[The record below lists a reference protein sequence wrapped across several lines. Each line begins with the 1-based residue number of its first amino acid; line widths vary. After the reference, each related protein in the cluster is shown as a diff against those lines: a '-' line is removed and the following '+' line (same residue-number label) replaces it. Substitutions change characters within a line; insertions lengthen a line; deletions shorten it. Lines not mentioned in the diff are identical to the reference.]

1 MLYFIKSKYILK
13 ASFYNLK
20 FNQRDGI
27 FMWYDGNG
35 VRSEMF
41 YVLCELLSLFLI
53 GFRFLIC
60 SVS

>member
-27 FMWYDGNG
+27 VMWY
-35 VRSEMF
+35 E
-41 YVLCELLSLFLI
+41 
-53 GFRFLIC
+53 
-60 SVS
+60 